1 MITNSSEIGVV
12 GEKAQNPTVIFV
24 VEGNHG
30 DMIYSSLVKQIAEQC
45 ISRDLKFLIL
55 SEFKDQDEKL
65 ATQAENLSNIPDS
78 KTHEETTKF
87 LNQNLIPMGNLF
99 KRFTEIIPN
108 ALKALP
114 DDVTPSMLLRELKE
128 NVDNPETFKLLNR
141 EIEIRKENEKNQ
153 TGEIGER
160 DSPGKSGEDVKNFWG
175 NGNAF
180 VQSIVHKEMAQDV
193 VKALEENK
201 GTQILIIFSGTSHAY
216 GVNQEV
222 ENLYPGFNDFQKL
235 VVGRFQEE
243 VGVRVEELEDVKSV
257 QDAMLSS
264 GKKSCGAV
272 GEVVSFEVDPDTRQA
287 ILPSELL
294 QKIKEKVPEKIKL
307 MNFEDQVVNLKQEVE
322 TGKMLFR
329 PHNQIH
335 NRGNKN
341 VFLNFSIR
349 SFDRH
354 KSRRILQSI

>member
-1 MITNSSEIGVV
+1 MKRNSSSEIGVV
-12 GEKAQNPTVIFV
+12 GEKEQNPTVIFV
-24 VEGNHG
+24 AEGNHG

-65 ATQAENLSNIPDS
+65 TTQAQNLSNIPDS

-87 LNQNLIPMGNLF
+87 LNEKFIPMGNVF

-108 ALKALP
+108 VLKALP
-114 DDVTPSMLLRELKE
+114 DDVTPSMLLMKLKE
-128 NVDNPETFKLLNR
+128 NVDNPETIKLLNR

-153 TGEIGER
+153 TGKIGER

-193 VKALEENK
+193 VKALEKNK

-222 ENLYPGFNDFQKL
+222 ENLYPGFKDFQKL

-243 VGVRVEELEDVKSV
+243 VGVSVEELKDVKSV

-264 GKKSCGAV
+264 GRESCGAV
-272 GEVVSFEVDPDTRQA
+272 GKVVSFEVNPDTKQA
-287 ILPSELL
+287 ILPPELL
-294 QKIKEKVPEKIKL
+294 QKIEEKFQEKSRPSGEIQKRGGDGEKVVSPAQS
-307 MNFEDQVVNLKQEVE
+307 NSQ
-322 TGKMLFR
+322 
-329 PHNQIH
+329 
-335 NRGNKN
+335 
-341 VFLNFSIR
+341 
-349 SFDRH
+349 
-354 KSRRILQSI
+354 SRQ

>member
-30 DMIYSSLVKQIAEQC
+30 DMIYSSLVKQIAERC

-55 SEFKDQDEKL
+55 SEFKDQNEKL
-65 ATQAENLSNIPDS
+65 NTQAENLSNIPDPE
-78 KTHEETTKF
+78 THAETTKF
-87 LNQNLIPMGNLF
+87 LNENLTPMGNLRR
-99 KRFTEIIPN
+99 RFTETIRD

-114 DDVTPSMLLRELKE
+114 DDVTPSMLLMELEK
-128 NVDNPETFKLLNR
+128 NVDNPETIKLLKR

-160 DSPGKSGEDVKNFWG
+160 DSSGKSGEDVKNFWG

-193 VKALEENK
+193 VTALEKNK

-222 ENLYPGFNDFQKL
+222 ENLYPGFKNFKKL

-243 VGVRVEELEDVKSV
+243 VGVSVEELIDVESV
-257 QDAMLSS
+257 QKAMFSS
-264 GKKSCGAV
+264 GRESCGAV
-272 GEVVSFEVDPDTRQA
+272 GKVVSFEFDPDTLKA
-287 ILPSELL
+287 ILPIELL
-294 QKIKEKVPEKIKL
+294 QKIKEKVQETNKDNEFRRPSGEIQKRD
-307 MNFEDQVVNLKQEVE
+307 EDGAKVVSPAQ
-322 TGKMLFR
+322 
-329 PHNQIH
+329 
-335 NRGNKN
+335 
-341 VFLNFSIR
+341 S
-349 SFDRH
+349 
-354 KSRRILQSI
+354 KSQSRQ

>member
-1 MITNSSEIGVV
+1 MKRNSSSEIGVV

-65 ATQAENLSNIPDS
+65 ATQELSNIPDP

-87 LNQNLIPMGNLF
+87 LNKNLTPMGNLRR
-99 KRFTEIIPN
+99 RFTETIRD

-114 DDVTPSMLLRELKE
+114 DDVTPSMLLEELEK
-128 NVDNPETFKLLNR
+128 NVDNPETIKLLKR

-160 DSPGKSGEDVKNFWG
+160 DSPGKSGKDVENFWG

-201 GTQILIIFSGTSHAY
+201 GTQFLIIFPGTSHAY
-216 GVNQEV
+216 GTNQEV
-222 ENLYPGFNDFQKL
+222 ENLYPEFKNFQKL
-235 VVGRFQEE
+235 VVGRFQE
-243 VGVRVEELEDVKSV
+243 
-257 QDAMLSS
+257 
-264 GKKSCGAV
+264 
-272 GEVVSFEVDPDTRQA
+272 
-287 ILPSELL
+287 
-294 QKIKEKVPEKIKL
+294 
-307 MNFEDQVVNLKQEVE
+307 
-322 TGKMLFR
+322 
-329 PHNQIH
+329 
-335 NRGNKN
+335 
-341 VFLNFSIR
+341 
-349 SFDRH
+349 
-354 KSRRILQSI
+354 

>member
-65 ATQAENLSNIPDS
+65 ATQEKIINIPDS
-78 KTHEETTKF
+78 KTHKETTEF
-87 LNQNLIPMGNLF
+87 LNKNFIPMGNLF

-108 ALKALP
+108 VLEALP
-114 DDVTPSMLLRELKE
+114 DDVTPSMLLMKLKE
-128 NVDNPETFKLLNR
+128 NVDNPETLKLLNR
-141 EIEIRKENEKNQ
+141 EIEIRKKNEKNQ

-193 VKALEENK
+193 VTALEENK
-201 GTQILIIFSGTSHAY
+201 DTQILIIFSGPPHPY
-216 GVNQEV
+216 GTYKEV
-222 ENLYPGFNDFQKL
+222 EKLYPGFKNFQKL

-243 VGVRVEELEDVKSV
+243 VGVRVEELKDVKSV

-264 GKKSCGAV
+264 GRESCGAV
-272 GEVVSFEVDPDTRQA
+272 GKVVSFEVNPDTKQA
-287 ILPSELL
+287 ILPPELL
-294 QKIKEKVPEKIKL
+294 QKIEEKFQEKSRPSGEIQKRGGDGEKVVSPAQS
-307 MNFEDQVVNLKQEVE
+307 NSQ
-322 TGKMLFR
+322 
-329 PHNQIH
+329 
-335 NRGNKN
+335 
-341 VFLNFSIR
+341 
-349 SFDRH
+349 
-354 KSRRILQSI
+354 SR

>member
-1 MITNSSEIGVV
+1 MITNSSSEIGVV

-30 DMIYSSLVKQIAEQC
+30 DMTYSSLVKQIAEQC

-55 SEFKDQDEKL
+55 SEFKDQDEKI
-65 ATQAENLSNIPDS
+65 ATQAQNLSNIPDP
-78 KTHEETTKF
+78 KTHEETTIF
-87 LNQNLIPMGNLF
+87 LNKNLTPMGNLL

-108 ALKALP
+108 VLEALP
-114 DDVTPSMLLRELKE
+114 DDVTPSMLLMELEK
-128 NVDNPETFKLLNR
+128 NVDNPETIKLLNR
-141 EIEIRKENEKNQ
+141 DIEIRMENEKNK

-160 DSPGKSGEDVKNFWG
+160 DSPGKRGEDVKNFCG

-180 VQSIVHKEMAQDV
+180 VQSIAHKEMAQDV

-222 ENLYPGFNDFQKL
+222 EKLYPGFKNFQKL

-243 VGVRVEELEDVKSV
+243 VGVRVEELNDVKSV

-264 GKKSCGAV
+264 GRESCGVV
-272 GEVVSFEVDPDTRQA
+272 GEVVSFEVNPNTKKA
-287 ILPSELL
+287 ILPPELL
-294 QKIKEKVPEKIKL
+294 QKIKEKSQEKLGPSGEIGKRKRG
-307 MNFEDQVVNLKQEVE
+307 EDGKEVAS
-322 TGKMLFR
+322 
-329 PHNQIH
+329 P
-335 NRGNKN
+335 
-341 VFLNFSIR
+341 V
-349 SFDRH
+349 
-354 KSRRILQSI
+354 KSNSQSRQ

>member
-1 MITNSSEIGVV
+1 MKTNSSSEIGVV

-24 VEGNHG
+24 AEGDHG
-30 DMIYSSLVKQIAEQC
+30 DMTYSSLVKQIAEQC
-45 ISRDLKFLIL
+45 ILRDLKFLIL

-65 ATQAENLSNIPDS
+65 ATQAQNLSNIPDP

-108 ALKALP
+108 VLKALP
-114 DDVTPSMLLRELKE
+114 DDVTPSMLLMELEK
-128 NVDNPETFKLLNR
+128 NVDNPETIKLLNR
-141 EIEIRKENEKNQ
+141 EIEIRKENEKKQ

-180 VQSIVHKEMAQDV
+180 VQSIVHREMAQDV

-243 VGVRVEELEDVKSV
+243 VGVRVEELKDVKSV

-264 GKKSCGAV
+264 GRESCEAV
-272 GEVVSFEVDPDTRQA
+272 GKVVSFKVNPNTKQA

-294 QKIKEKVPEKIKL
+294 QKIEEKFQKERPSGEIQKRGEDGAKVVSP
-307 MNFEDQVVNLKQEVE
+307 
-322 TGKMLFR
+322 TS
-329 PHNQIH
+329 P
-335 NRGNKN
+335 
-341 VFLNFSIR
+341 
-349 SFDRH
+349 
-354 KSRRILQSI
+354 SRQ

>member
-1 MITNSSEIGVV
+1 MKRNSSSEIGVE

-45 ISRDLKFLIL
+45 ISRGLKFLIL
-55 SEFKDQDEKL
+55 SEFKDQNEKL
-65 ATQAENLSNIPDS
+65 ETQKENLSNIPEP
-78 KTHEETTKF
+78 KTHEDTTKF
-87 LNQNLIPMGNLF
+87 LNQNFIPMGNLS
-99 KRFTEIIPN
+99 KRFNEIIRN
-108 ALKALP
+108 VLKALP
-114 DDVTPSMLLRELKE
+114 DDVTPSMLFRELKK
-128 NVDNPETFKLLNR
+128 NVDNPETLKLLNR

-216 GVNQEV
+216 GANQEV
-222 ENLYPGFNDFQKL
+222 ENLYPGFKNFQKL

-243 VGVRVEELEDVKSV
+243 VGVRVEELKDVKSV

-264 GKKSCGAV
+264 GRESCEAV
-272 GEVVSFEVDPDTRQA
+272 GKVVSFEVNPDTKQA
-287 ILPSELL
+287 ILPPELL
-294 QKIKEKVPEKIKL
+294 QKIEEKLEKSRPSGEFKTRGGDGEKVVSPAQS
-307 MNFEDQVVNLKQEVE
+307 NSQ
-322 TGKMLFR
+322 
-329 PHNQIH
+329 
-335 NRGNKN
+335 
-341 VFLNFSIR
+341 
-349 SFDRH
+349 
-354 KSRRILQSI
+354 SRQ